1 MPHYFRLGTLPKKRH
16 VQFRRSDGVLFSEE
30 LFGTEG
36 FVGPSSTM
44 YHINPPTQVYGWKTL
59 YSTKAEYVELDTMRM
74 RHVKSGHGMNGFVP
88 QGAEVGQ
95 GSLPQGDT
103 ISGRTVLFGN
113 ADVEMTVCNPT
124 EQMEYHYKNGQGD
137 ECLFIHFGSGVC
149 YTMMG
154 ALRFGPKDYVII
166 PKGVIYKMVWD
177 EVAAKAEQIEAA
189 ATEAAGGKR
198 AKAGKSAKVSRIK
211 AAAAAKRAAQWR
223 PAGAPENWSIEQMPL
238 GKYLLIETCNGS
250 HIGPPPRY
258 VSKTTSQFLEHAPYC
273 ERDLR
278 LPVDDAAAGLAM
290 YREVYGEFEV
300 RVKARDCMHSYMFH
314 YHPLD
319 IVGWDGCYY
328 PYAFNI
334 EDFSPITG
342 KLHMPPPIHQTFE
355 AHNFVICSFC
365 PRMLDY
371 HPQAIKVPYN
381 HSNIDSDEVLYYVEG
396 NFGSRKGIEVGSL
409 TLHPQG
415 IPHGP
420 HPGTIEASMAHQ
432 FTGELAVMCDTFRPL
447 FPTIAAVGLEDMKY
461 PASWQG
467 EHFPRLKAGQPIGGN
482 FREGAVKAKKIKARL
497 GDLLDAYDTKL
508 TPPQLLPAPVAGGA
522 NVWAPNGAET
532 TTVKQPKANGQPA
545 AKAIGMGTVHV
556 NGKPNGHSNG
566 LAKNINDKANA
577 GKASAGKTKAKK
589 PAVSKRR

>member
-1 MPHYFRLGTLPKKRH
+1 MPHYYRLGQLPKKRH
-16 VQFRRSDGVLFSEE
+16 VQFRRPDGILYSEE

-59 YSTKAEYVELDTMRM
+59 YSTKAQYVEVDTMRM
-74 RHVKSGHGMNGFVP
+74 RHVKSAPVP
-88 QGAEVGQ
+88 AG
-95 GSLPQGDT
+95 GDAIT
-103 ISGRTVLFGN
+103 GRVVLFGN
-113 ADVEMTVCNPT
+113 SDCEMTVCNPS
-124 EQMEYHYKNGQGD
+124 EQMRYHYKNGQGD

-154 ALRFGPKDYVII
+154 ALRFGPKDYVIV
-166 PKGVIYKMVWD
+166 PKGVIYALVWD
-177 EVAAKAEQIEAA
+177 EAGTKAEDIYAATLAKPTGSAGKVKKAKADPSW
-189 ATEAAGGKR
+189 K
-198 AKAGKSAKVSRIK
+198 
-211 AAAAAKRAAQWR
+211 
-223 PAGAPENWSIEQMPL
+223 PAGAGDNWSAEKMPL
-238 GKYLLIETCNGS
+238 GKYLLIETTNGS

-258 VSKTTSQFLEHAPYC
+258 VSKTTIQFLEHAPYC

-278 LPVDDAAAGLAM
+278 LPEHDAKGGRPM
-290 YREVYGEFEV
+290 YFEGYGEFEV
-300 RVKARDCMHSYMFH
+300 RVKARDCMHSYIFH

-328 PYAFNI
+328 PYIFNI

-396 NFGSRKGIEVGSL
+396 NFGSRKGIEIGSL

-420 HPGTIEASMAHQ
+420 HPGTIEASMQHGY
-432 FTGELAVMCDTFRPL
+432 TGELAVMCDTFRPL
-447 FPTIAAVGLEDMKY
+447 FPTKAAVDLEDLKY
-461 PASWQG
+461 PASWEG
-467 EHFPRLKAGQPIGGN
+467 EHFPRLAAGQPVGGN
-482 FREGAVKAKKIKARL
+482 FQDGEVKPNFIRATL
-497 GDLLDAYDTKL
+497 GEMVDVYSNKL
-508 TPPQLLPAPVAGGA
+508 TPPPAPVNPAGSA
-522 NVWAPNGAET
+522 NVWAPNSPASIG
-532 TTVKQPKANGQPA
+532 NGNGNGH
-545 AKAIGMGTVHV
+545 AK
-556 NGKPNGHSNG
+556 NGK
-566 LAKNINDKANA
+566 AKVAV
-577 GKASAGKTKAKK
+577 GKSAKK
-589 PAVSKRR
+589 GK